1 MAKIIYGVS
10 GQGFGHSTRS
20 RETLQYLVSKGHQ
33 VLVFTYGQALFF
45 LEEDF
50 DVLEVPGLGLTY
62 KNNKLIYWQTIYQ
75 NMYQVAK
82 QSKNWNKIL
91 ERFRSFDPDIVITD
105 FEPLT
110 ALLAKLQRVPLI
122 SLDNQHQLTNTRIK
136 ISNRYRKDLLADKLA
151 IKSMVWG
158 AKYYLVTTF
167 FETPLRRKDTFLFPP
182 IIRREVKGLI
192 PQDQKFILVY
202 QNSDFGDL
210 IKALHLI
217 DYKFVVFGSNKKG
230 LDGNIEFKDYS
241 SHEWL
246 NYLAN
251 CSAIIG
257 TAGLSLISEALYL
270 KKPYLSIPIKK
281 QAEQMINARYLEEMG
296 YGLEMTKSNKKEIEL
311 FIKRIPEFKNNLL
324 KYKNNN
330 EMAVF
335 RKLDQIISYFS

>member
-20 RETLQYLVSKGHQ
+20 REVLQYLVSQGHQ

-45 LEEDF
+45 LDEDF
-50 DVLEVPGLGLTY
+50 EVFEVPGLGLTY

-75 NMYQVAK
+75 NMYQVVK

-91 ERFRSFDPDIVITD
+91 EKFRLFDPDIVITD

-110 ALLAKLQRVPLI
+110 ALLSKLQRVPLI
-122 SLDNQHQLTNTRIK
+122 SLDNQHQLTNTKIK
-136 ISNRYRKDLLADKLA
+136 ISSRYRKDLLADKLA

-167 FETPLRRKDTFLFPP
+167 FETPILRKDTFLFPP
-182 IIRREVKGLI
+182 IVRREIKQLI
-192 PQDQKFILVY
+192 PQDQDYILVY
-202 QNSDFGDL
+202 QNSDFSQL
-210 IKALHLI
+210 IKTLHLI

-230 LDGNIEFKDYS
+230 VSGNIEFKDYS

-246 NYLAN
+246 RYLAN
-251 CSAIIG
+251 CRAIIA

-270 KKPYLSIPIKK
+270 KKPYLTIPIKK
-281 QAEQMINARYLEEMG
+281 QTEQMINARYLEEMG
-296 YGLEMTKSNKKEIEL
+296 YGLEMVKSNKKEIQS
-311 FIKRIPEFKNNLL
+311 FIGRIPEFKRNLL
-324 KYKNNN
+324 KYKNSN
-330 EMAVF
+330 EMAIF
-335 RKLDQIISYFS
+335 RKLDQLISYFS